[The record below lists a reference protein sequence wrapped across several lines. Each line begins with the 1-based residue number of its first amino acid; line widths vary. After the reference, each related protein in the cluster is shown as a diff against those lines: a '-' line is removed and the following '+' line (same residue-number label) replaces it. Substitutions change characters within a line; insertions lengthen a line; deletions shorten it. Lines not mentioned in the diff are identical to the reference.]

1 MNILLVDDDPSI
13 PDLLS
18 RLLAPAIP
26 HGAVTIAHSP
36 GEALTFMKNTSFDV
50 VVSDLNM
57 PGMTGDQFLSE
68 VQKRH
73 PDTVRLLFTSEPGSE
88 LAYKVTGAAHQV
100 LKKPDSLTS
109 IKKAITRTIALREMV
124 SVSGLVQVVSQI
136 ETLPS
141 LPDLYYKVVNELESP
156 DPSVQRVGAAM
167 EKDMAMSV
175 KVLKLVN
182 SAFFG
187 LREHVASPAQAAS
200 LLGLDVLKSLV
211 LMLHVFSEDQQLKVQ
226 GFSLNALCTHGLTVA
241 AGAREIA
248 TLESKDQN
256 AIDDAFIAGLF
267 HDVGKLVI
275 AANLPA
281 QYDTVYKRIRA
292 RNKTLI
298 DAERDVLGS
307 THAEIGAYLLAL
319 WGFRDSVIEA
329 CAYHHAPSNSRDDHF
344 TPLSAVHA
352 ANAFDYEAQVSPYG
366 QLGITLDM
374 DYYRR
379 LKLDARIDLWK
390 QTCTSLGQDDNARP
404 G

>member
-1 MNILLVDDDPSI
+1 MKILLVDDDPAI
-13 PDLLS
+13 PDLLA
-18 RLLAPAIP
+18 RLLKPAIP
-26 HGAVTIAHSP
+26 ATGTVTIAHSARE
-36 GEALTFMKNTSFDV
+36 GLDLMSRASFDV

-57 PGMTGDQFLSE
+57 PEMTGDQFLAE
-68 VQKRH
+68 VQKKH
-73 PDTVRLLFTSEPGSE
+73 PDTVRLLFTSEPDSE
-88 LAYKVTGAAHQV
+88 LTRKLTGTAHQI
-100 LKKPDSLTS
+100 LRKPDSLAS
-109 IKKAITRTIALREMV
+109 IRKAITRTIALREMV
-124 SVSGLVQVVSQI
+124 SVSGLVKVVSQI

-156 DPSVQRVGAAM
+156 DPSIQRIGEAM

-187 LREHVASPAQAAS
+187 LREHVSSPAQAAS

-211 LMLHVFSEDQQLKVQ
+211 LMLHVFSEDQQLKAH
-226 GFSLNALCTHGLTVA
+226 GFSLNALCTHGLAVA
-241 AGAREIA
+241 AYAREIA
-248 TLESKDQN
+248 SLESKDQN
-256 AIDDAFIAGLF
+256 LIDDSFIAGLF

-292 RNKTLI
+292 KKITLI

-329 CAYHHAPSNSRDDHF
+329 CAFHHAPSNSRDDRF
-344 TPLSAVHA
+344 TALSAVHA
-352 ANAFDYEAQVSPYG
+352 ANAFDYEAQISSYG
-366 QLGITLDM
+366 ELGITLDM

-379 LKLDARIDLWK
+379 LKLDTRIDLWK
-390 QTCTSLGQDDNARP
+390 QTCMTVGP
-404 G
+404 

>member
-18 RLLAPAIP
+18 RLLKPAIP
-26 HGAVTIAHSP
+26 NGAVTIAHSAKE
-36 GEALTFMKNTSFDV
+36 GLSLMNNASFDV

-57 PGMTGDQFLSE
+57 PEMTGDRFLAE

-88 LAYKVTGAAHQV
+88 LTHKLTGTAHQV
-100 LKKPDSLTS
+100 LKKPDSLAS
-109 IKKAITRTIALREMV
+109 IKTAITRTIALREMV
-124 SVSGLVQVVSQI
+124 SVSDLVKVVSQI
-136 ETLPS
+136 ENLPS
-141 LPDLYYKVVNELESP
+141 LPDLYYTVVNELESP
-156 DPSVQRVGAAM
+156 DPSIQRIGEAM

-175 KVLKLVN
+175 KILKLVN

-187 LREHVASPAQAAS
+187 LREHVSSPAQAAS
-200 LLGLDVLKSLV
+200 LLGLDVLKSMV
-211 LMLHVFSEDQQLKVQ
+211 LMLHIFSEDQQLKIQ

-248 TLESKDQN
+248 TLENKDRN
-256 AIDDAFIAGLF
+256 CIDDAFIAGLF

-275 AANLPA
+275 AANLPI

-292 RNKTLI
+292 RKITLI
-298 DAERDVLGS
+298 DAEHDVLGS

-329 CAYHHAPSNSRDDHF
+329 CAFHHTPSRSRDDRF
-344 TPLSAVHA
+344 TALSAVHA

-366 QLGITLDM
+366 ELGITLDEE
-374 DYYRR
+374 YYKR

-390 QTCTSLGQDDNARP
+390 QTCMNVGPQDKPASP
-404 G
+404 